1 MKHASDP
8 HSNPLTDPPRSWKSA
23 LLIFASGALCPL
35 LIAVAIYFVIRM
47 TNSTGILPER
57 PVKSETALLAEMD
70 ATLKAAADENRMEI
84 EMQVQTLYER
94 QQHEPNCTLDLLI
107 ISGGGDNGAFGTGF
121 LVGWGKVPPGPN
133 ARPLFDSVSGVSV
146 GGLIAPFAF
155 LGSDVDYERVDEL
168 FRNPKTD
175 WKIPRGMLYF
185 LPENSSF
192 YDVAGLER
200 DLFSQ
205 IDLKFAEQIV
215 NASKKSRQLLIQSTN
230 LDSGIPHIFDF
241 TDAAKEAVST
251 GNPKTLTEIL
261 LATSA
266 IPVAY
271 IPREINGSLFADGA
285 LSSNIFYGG
294 TMNRAET
301 FGAIWKIQHPNAPIP
316 KTRYWVL
323 LNIYEQEPPYT
334 VQPNWLN
341 ILKRSF
347 SLAISSAQVIGLRQ
361 LFSLAELTKLRGDG
375 DVEVRW
381 VGIPKSWKPI
391 NSEFFNQEKMRSLSD
406 LGRRMGA
413 DPNSWITVPPS
424 RTRG

>member
-1 MKHASDP
+1 MKHPSDP
-8 HSNPLTDPPRSWKSA
+8 HSNPLTAPPRSWKSA
-23 LLIFASGALCPL
+23 LLIFVSGALSPL
-35 LIAVAIYFVIRM
+35 LIAVAIYFVIRT
-47 TNSTGILPER
+47 TNSTGISPER

-70 ATLKAAADENRMEI
+70 ETLKAAADKNRIEI
-84 EMQVQTLYER
+84 ETQVQTLYER

-133 ARPLFDSVSGVSV
+133 ARPLFDGVSGVSV

-155 LGSDVDYERVDEL
+155 LGSDIDYERVDEL
-168 FRNPKTD
+168 FRNPKND

-185 LPENSSF
+185 MPENSSF

-200 DLFSQ
+200 ELCSQ
-205 IDLKFAEQIV
+205 IDLKFAQQIV
-215 NASKKSRQLLIQSTN
+215 NTSKKSRQLLIQSTN
-230 LDSGIPHIFDF
+230 MDSGMPHIFNFID
-241 TDAAKEAVST
+241 TAKDAVSI
-251 GNPKTLTEIL
+251 GNPNTLTDIL
-261 LATSA
+261 LSTSA
-266 IPVAY
+266 IPVAFE
-271 IPREINGSLFADGA
+271 PREINGSLFADGT

-294 TMNRAET
+294 TTNRAET
-301 FGAIWKIQHPNAPIP
+301 FGGIWKRLHPDAPIP

-323 LNIYEQEPPYT
+323 LNIYEKEPPYT
-334 VQPNWLN
+334 VQPKWPD

-347 SLAISSAQVIGLRQ
+347 NLAVSSAQIIGLRQ
-361 LFSLAELTKLRGDG
+361 LFTIAELNKLRGDG

-381 VGIPKSWKPI
+381 VGIPKTWKPI
-391 NSEFFNQEKMRSLSD
+391 NTEFFNQEKMRALSD

-413 DPNSWITVPPS
+413 DPNSWISVPPS